1 MFTCNFNLSE
11 PASLNTLEESKQTYL
26 HIFSLQHEFYNICY
40 WFFDVCRKCL
50 QEKKKK
56 ENKQL
61 YIRICSSGKSPYS
74 AFIQRWAPSLASGLQ
89 WRKTSSLFR
98 RRIWSK
104 RGEAVTPCS
113 SWQSAKYNPY
123 FLSCWQPNEQVIDE
137 AAPGKAVG
145 KQKNS
150 WIKIKRSKLGV
161 MGFGQR
167 NPDHL
172 IHPLTF
178 SWNNITLRKDI
189 NNWVLWKQQL
199 K

>member
-11 PASLNTLEESKQTYL
+11 PDSLNTLEESKQTYL
-26 HIFSLQHEFYNICY
+26 HIFSLQHEFNNICY

-50 QEKKKK
+50 REEKK

-74 AFIQRWAPSLASGLQ
+74 AFIQRWVPSLASGLQ
-89 WRKTSSLFR
+89 WRKTPSLFKW
-98 RRIWSK
+98 RIWSK

-113 SWQSAKYNPY
+113 SRQSAKHNPY
-123 FLSCWQPNEQVIDE
+123 FISCWQPNEQVIHE
-137 AAPGKAVG
+137 AAPGKAVC

-150 WIKIKRSKLGV
+150 WVKIKRSKLGIT
-161 MGFGQR
+161 GSGHR
-167 NPDHL
+167 NPEHL
-172 IHPLTF
+172 IHPLIF
-178 SWNNITLRKDI
+178 SWNNVTLRKDI
-189 NNWVLWKQQL
+189 NNWVLWQQQL